1 LIVAAIPAFNE
12 EKTIA
17 KIVAR
22 AMKHVDRVVV
32 VDDGSTDDTAL
43 IAASLGAHVV
53 RHDENKGYGSA
64 IRSCFSAARDLA
76 ADVLVTLD
84 ADGQHDPEQI
94 PKVIEPILNGE
105 SDIVVGSRF
114 HQGGGR
120 EEIPRYRIAGMRM
133 LNEATNRIAKQKVA
147 DTQSGF
153 RAYSRRAIDSIRIYE
168 TGMGVTSEIDVRS
181 GDADLRVAE
190 VPIQVA
196 YSGLDS
202 SSQNPLMHGLEIIST
217 ILRIAGEKHP
227 VLLFGVPGLLAIV
240 AGLGG
245 WFWTVQRYAEAQ
257 QLPLGVALVSTIFLI
272 GGIVAVNTAIILYTI
287 SNVSRRL
294 T

>member
-1 LIVAAIPAFNE
+1 MIVAAIPAFNE
-12 EKTIA
+12 EKTVA
-17 KIVAR
+17 KVVAR
-22 AMKHVDRVVV
+22 AAKHVDRVVV

-43 IAASLGAHVV
+43 IAESLGAHVV
-53 RHDENKGYGSA
+53 RHDENKGYGAA

-94 PKVIEPILNGE
+94 PKVIGPILSGE
-105 SDIVVGSRF
+105 SDVVVGSRF
-114 HQGGGR
+114 HGSGR

-133 LNEATNRIAKQKVA
+133 LNDATNRIAKQKVA

-153 RAYSRRAIDSIRIYE
+153 RAYSKRAINSIKVYE
-168 TGMGVTSEIDVRS
+168 TGMGATSEINVRS
-181 GDADLRVAE
+181 GDAGLRVVE

-202 SSQNPLMHGLEIIST
+202 SSQNPLMHGLEIVST
-217 ILRIAGEKHP
+217 VLRIAGEKHP

-245 WFWTVQRYAEAQ
+245 WMWTAQRYAEVQ
-257 QLPLGVALVSTIFLI
+257 QLALGMALISTILLI
-272 GGIVAVNTAIILYTI
+272 AGIVAVNTAIILYTI
-287 SNVSRRL
+287 ANVSRRL

>member
-1 LIVAAIPAFNE
+1 MIVAAIPAFNE
-12 EKTIA
+12 ERTIA
-17 KIVAR
+17 KVVAR

-32 VDDGSTDDTAL
+32 VDDGSADDTAL
-43 IAASLGAHVV
+43 IAESLGANVV
-53 RHDENKGYGSA
+53 RHDENKGYGAA

-105 SDIVVGSRF
+105 SDVVVGSRF
-114 HQGGGR
+114 HRGGGR

-153 RAYSRRAIDSIRIYE
+153 RGYSRRAIDSIRIYE
-168 TGMGVTSEIDVRS
+168 TGMGVTSEIDVRT
-181 GDADLRVAE
+181 GDVGLRVVE

-202 SSQNPLMHGLEIIST
+202 SSQNPLMHGLEIVST

-227 VLLFGVPGLLAIV
+227 VLLFGVPGLVAIV

-245 WFWTVQRYAEAQ
+245 WLWTVERYAEVQ
-257 QLPLGVALVSTIFLI
+257 QLALGTALVSTILLI
-272 GGIVAVNTAIILYTI
+272 AGMVAVNTAIILYTVA
-287 SNVSRRL
+287 NVSRRL

>member
-1 LIVAAIPAFNE
+1 LIVAAIPALNE

-17 KIVAR
+17 KVVAR
-22 AMKHVDRVVV
+22 AMKHVDKVVV

-43 IAASLGAHVV
+43 IAQSLGAHVV
-53 RHDENKGYGSA
+53 RHEENKGYGAA

-84 ADGQHDPEQI
+84 GDGQHDPEQI

-105 SDIVVGSRF
+105 SDVAVGSRF
-114 HQGGGR
+114 HPGGDR
-120 EEIPRYRIAGMRM
+120 EEIPRYRIVGMRM
-133 LNEATNRIAKQKVA
+133 LNEATNRIAKQKVT

-153 RAYSRRAIDSIRIYE
+153 RAYSRKAIDSIRVYE
-168 TGMGVTSEIDVRS
+168 TGMGVTSEIDVRT
-181 GDADLRVAE
+181 GDAGLRVVE

-202 SSQNPLMHGLEIIST
+202 SSQNPLMHGLEIVST
-217 ILRIAGEKHP
+217 ILRITGEKHP
-227 VLLFGVPGLLAIV
+227 VLLFGVPGLVAIA

-245 WFWTVQRYAEAQ
+245 WLWTVQRYAEIQ
-257 QLPLGVALVSTIFLI
+257 QLPLGTALISTILLI
-272 GGIVAVNTAIILYTI
+272 AGIVAVNTAIILYTVA
-287 SNVSRRL
+287 NVSRRL

>member
-1 LIVAAIPAFNE
+1 MIVAAIPAFNE
-12 EKTIA
+12 ERTIA
-17 KIVAR
+17 KVVAR
-22 AMKHVDRVVV
+22 AMKHVDKVVV

-43 IAASLGAHVV
+43 IAESLGAHVV
-53 RHDENKGYGSA
+53 RHDENKGYGAA
-64 IRSCFSAARDLA
+64 IRSCFSAARDLV

-84 ADGQHDPEQI
+84 GDGQHDPEQI
-94 PKVIEPILNGE
+94 PKVIEPILSGE
-105 SDIVVGSRF
+105 SDVVVGSRF
-114 HQGGGR
+114 HGSGR

-133 LNEATNRIAKQKVA
+133 VNEATNRIAKQKVT

-153 RAYSRRAIDSIRIYE
+153 RAYSKRAIDSIKVYE

-181 GDADLRVAE
+181 GDVGLRVVE

-202 SSQNPLMHGLEIIST
+202 SSQNPLMHGLEIVST

-245 WFWTVQRYAEAQ
+245 WFWTVQRYAEVQ

-287 SNVSRRL
+287 ANVSRRL

>member
-1 LIVAAIPAFNE
+1 MIVATVPAFNE

-17 KIVAR
+17 KVVAR

-43 IAASLGAHVV
+43 IAGSLGAHVV
-53 RHDENKGYGSA
+53 RHEENKGYGAA

-84 ADGQHDPEQI
+84 GDGQHDPEQI

-105 SDIVVGSRF
+105 SDVAVGSRF
-114 HQGGGR
+114 HTGGDR

-133 LNEATNRIAKQKVA
+133 LNEATNRIAKQKVT

-153 RAYSRRAIDSIRIYE
+153 RAYSRRAIDSIRVYE
-168 TGMGVTSEIDVRS
+168 TGMGVTSEIDVRT
-181 GDADLRVAE
+181 GDAGLRVVE

-202 SSQNPLMHGLEIIST
+202 SSQNPLMHGLGIVST
-217 ILRIAGEKHP
+217 ILRITGEKHP
-227 VLLFGVPGLLAIV
+227 VLLFGVPGLVAIA

-245 WFWTVQRYAEAQ
+245 WLWTVQRYAEVQ
-257 QLPLGVALVSTIFLI
+257 QLPLGTALISTILLI
-272 GGIVAVNTAIILYTI
+272 AGIVAVNTAIILYTVA
-287 SNVSRRL
+287 NVSRRL

>member
-12 EKTIA
+12 EKTVA
-17 KIVAR
+17 KVVAR
-22 AMKHVDRVVV
+22 ALKHVDRVVV

-43 IAASLGAHVV
+43 IAESLGAHVV
-53 RHDENKGYGSA
+53 RHDENKGYGAA
-64 IRSCFSAARDLA
+64 IRSCFSTARDLA
-76 ADVLVTLD
+76 ADVLVTMD
-84 ADGQHDPEQI
+84 ADGQHDPEEI
-94 PKVIEPILNGE
+94 AKVIEPVLNGE
-105 SDIVVGSRF
+105 SDVVVGSRF
-114 HQGGGR
+114 HRGGHR
-120 EEIPRYRIAGMRM
+120 EEMPRYRIAGMRM

-153 RAYSRRAIDSIRIYE
+153 RAYSKRAIDSIKIYE

-181 GDADLRVAE
+181 GDAGLRVVE

-196 YSGLDS
+196 YTGLDS

-217 ILRIAGEKHP
+217 IFRIAGEKHP
-227 VLLFGVPGLLAIV
+227 ILLFGVPGLASIL

-245 WFWTVQRYAEAQ
+245 WLWTVHRYAEVHELA
-257 QLPLGVALVSTIFLI
+257 LGTALVSTILLMA
-272 GGIVAVNTAIILYTI
+272 GIVAVNTAMILYTVA
-287 SNVSRRL
+287 NVSRRL

>member
-12 EKTIA
+12 ERTIA
-17 KIVAR
+17 KVVAR
-22 AMKHVDRVVV
+22 AMNHVNKVVV

-43 IAASLGAHVV
+43 IAESLGAHVV
-53 RHDENKGYGSA
+53 RHEENKGYGSA
-64 IRSCFSAARDLA
+64 VRSCFSAARDLS

-84 ADGQHDPEQI
+84 GDGQHDPEQI

-105 SDIVVGSRF
+105 SDVAVGSRF
-114 HQGGGR
+114 HPDGGR
-120 EEIPRYRIAGMRM
+120 EEIPRYRIVGMRM

-153 RAYSRRAIDSIRIYE
+153 RAYSKKAIDLIRVYE

-181 GDADLRVAE
+181 GDAGLRVVE

-202 SSQNPLMHGLEIIST
+202 SSQNPLMHALGIVST
-217 ILRIAGEKHP
+217 ILRITGEKHP
-227 VLLFGVPGLLAIV
+227 VLLFGVPGLAAIA

-245 WFWTVQRYAEAQ
+245 WLWTVQRYAEVQ
-257 QLPLGVALVSTIFLI
+257 QLPLGTALISTILLI
-272 GGIVAVNTAIILYTI
+272 AGIVSVNTAIILYTVA
-287 SNVSRRL
+287 NVSRRL